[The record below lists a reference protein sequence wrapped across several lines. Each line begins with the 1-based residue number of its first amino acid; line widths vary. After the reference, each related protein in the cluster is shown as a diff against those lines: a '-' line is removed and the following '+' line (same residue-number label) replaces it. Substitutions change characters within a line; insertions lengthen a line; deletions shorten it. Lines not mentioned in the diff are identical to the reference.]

1 MQGPQ
6 RNDWRISKPEES
18 VELAEDTEHEEHE
31 PPRGALLIMIGYL
44 IVLSTLWL
52 QVYLQL
58 MTNGGVP
65 RP

>member
-1 MQGPQ
+1 MQSPQ
-6 RNDWRISKPEES
+6 RNDWRISQPEES
-18 VELAEDTEHEEHE
+18 IEHAEPEEHE

-58 MTNGGVP
+58 LSNGGIP

>member
-1 MQGPQ
+1 MMQGPE
-6 RNDWRISKPEES
+6 RNDWRTSQPEES
-18 VELAEDTEHEEHE
+18 AEHEEHE

-58 MTNGGVP
+58 MSNGGIP